1 MKFKERIKDEIKASN
16 YTQKEIAKILNIDPA
31 NITNWKKGKNLPSI
45 ETLYKLCILL
55 NVSADYL
62 LGLDEIIK

>member
-1 MKFKERIKDEIKASN
+1 MKFAEKLTEELEACGK
-16 YTQKEIAKILNIDPA
+16 TQKEVAQALHISEGNIS
-31 NITNWKKGKNLPSI
+31 NWKSGVNIPS
-45 ETLYKLCILL
+45 LGLFYSLCIYL

>member
-1 MKFKERIKDEIKASN
+1 MKFAERVTEELEACGK
-16 YTQKEIAKILNIDPA
+16 TQKEVAQALHISEGNIS
-31 NITNWKKGKNLPSI
+31 NWKSGVNIPS
-45 ETLYKLCILL
+45 LDLFYSLCIYL